1 MNGTLYVQKK
11 NEAGTLTAGW
21 IHERPDGNTW
31 ITKPNGPGK
40 DVLTLDTACALIFD
54 LNNHCDEITAY
65 IDAGYIVR
73 TGNNLAYHPDAKR
86 KPNSITVA

>member
-11 NEAGTLTAGW
+11 NEDSTLTAGW

-40 DVLTLDTACALIFD
+40 DVLTPDTECALIFD
-54 LNNHCDEITAY
+54 LNNYCDGLHRRRIYRANRQQPRLSSGREKKAEQHHGRI
-65 IDAGYIVR
+65 G
-73 TGNNLAYHPDAKR
+73 G
-86 KPNSITVA
+86 